1 MMSTKT
7 VNIVSMPAVCFDN
20 PSCSSDLICSCIC
33 TVQGEG
39 FTPLHYCARDGHA
52 EAVALLLSHGA
63 DPNATTTV
71 MVQEYHLCHS
81 QKNTLLGMRLTVLS
95 FNVLPCMASDMIMMR
110 TR

>member
-1 MMSTKT
+1 MRMKT
-7 VNIVSMPAVCFDN
+7 VNIVSIPAVCFDN
-20 PSCSSDLICSCIC
+20 PSCSSDVIRGCIC
-33 TVQGEG
+33 IVQGEG

-81 QKNTLLGMRLTVLS
+81 QEKNRLLGMRLTVLS
-95 FNVLPCMASDMIMMR
+95 FNVLPCMVSDTIMM
-110 TR
+110 